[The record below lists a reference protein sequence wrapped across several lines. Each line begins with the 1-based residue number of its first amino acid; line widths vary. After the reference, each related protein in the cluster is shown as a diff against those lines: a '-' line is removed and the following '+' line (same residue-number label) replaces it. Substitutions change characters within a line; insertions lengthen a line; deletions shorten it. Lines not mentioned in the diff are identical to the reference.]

1 MIGNPQAG
9 DEGAPEWIV
18 SFADMVTILMAF
30 FVILYSMAG
39 VKDTAQ
45 EEAMMRSLRLN
56 LGPLKSMLAPLIS
69 KKSKFAATTSIPQGG
84 EGGAQTR
91 EMAQA
96 RVARV
101 APGDPSAAGG
111 MLDFEADSLEL
122 SAENQRQ
129 LTAIVRVLAG
139 KGQSVEIRGH
149 ASRRPLGDDSP
160 YRDAWDLAFARCRK
174 TMDLLAAAGIEPSR
188 MRLSVSPLP
197 PQTFA
202 GEDASPAERDARVE
216 VFMLGEFS
224 RQAGDRGPRATV
236 HGTKE

>member
-1 MIGNPQAG
+1 MIGNPQSG

-84 EGGAQTR
+84 EGGAQAR
-91 EMAQA
+91 EAAQT

-101 APGDPSAAGG
+101 APGDPTAAGG
-111 MLDFEADSLEL
+111 MLDFEADGLDL

-129 LTAIVRVLAG
+129 LAGIARVLAG
-139 KGQSVEIRGH
+139 KGQTVEIRGH
-149 ASRRPLGDDSP
+149 ASRRPLAADSP

-174 TMDLLAAAGIEPSR
+174 TMDLLAAEGIEPAR

-202 GEDASPAERDARVE
+202 GEDAAPALRDARVE

-224 RQAGDRGPRATV
+224 QQTGDRGPRATV
-236 HGTKE
+236 HGARE